1 MPLETPAQFTV
12 GDTLHVSP
20 ELDAAIKSVEE
31 TLGLTRGT
39 AKVRLGQLPTSTGD
53 ISQDVPKALPSSP
66 PPVGDVVPK
75 AKSALPDRTPNA
87 RVHDLPSGYNPH
99 DPSTFRPSRRLPA
112 PNPPEDWPK
121 LSKTTYLKKR
131 ALFLELEQKQLDLEH
146 KGDLV
151 VPHGSLEPSPFKAHV
166 MDYSDSS
173 HTVRCLIC
181 QRQGDLRTLL
191 ERYDACCTG
200 DWEAARLR
208 EIHIKATS
216 AASREKRK
224 ATQTLKEQA
233 KKQRSA
239 DAANQMVSHL
249 VVAPPKPKATSAR
262 GSAGKKRAAPKAAPP
277 SAKRR

>member
-1 MPLETPAQFTV
+1 M
-12 GDTLHVSP
+12 
-20 ELDAAIKSVEE
+20 
-31 TLGLTRGT
+31 
-39 AKVRLGQLPTSTGD
+39 
-53 ISQDVPKALPSSP
+53 
-66 PPVGDVVPK
+66 VPK

-208 EIHIKATS
+208 EIHIK
-216 AASREKRK
+216 
-224 ATQTLKEQA
+224 
-233 KKQRSA
+233 
-239 DAANQMVSHL
+239 DAANQVVSHL
-249 VVAPPKPKATSAR
+249 VVAPSNPKVTSAR